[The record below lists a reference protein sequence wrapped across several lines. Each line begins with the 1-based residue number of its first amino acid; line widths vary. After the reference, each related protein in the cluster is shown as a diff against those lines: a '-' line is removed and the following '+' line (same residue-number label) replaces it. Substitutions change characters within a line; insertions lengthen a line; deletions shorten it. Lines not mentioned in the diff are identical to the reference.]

1 MSEEFSFKQKECLR
15 LLKDYAT
22 YFAMDERYA
31 HECDYHNDK
40 KSCEL
45 HDFALK
51 RMEEIKEQAEECG
64 WAETISV
71 FRGS

>member
-1 MSEEFSFKQKECLR
+1 MKKEFSFKQKECLR

-31 HECDYHNDK
+31 HECVKHDDK
-40 KSCEL
+40 DACEL

-51 RMEEIKEQAEECG
+51 RMEEIKEQAEACG
-64 WAETISV
+64 WTATISV
-71 FRGS
+71 FK